1 MPLAEKGVRGKGR
14 QALSP
19 PQHAVTPERDQRS
32 VSNNSVASPDSLP
45 VAPKR
50 LAGVNFEKD
59 LDASHPVGNSMIAAA
74 AAVILVLPVTAS
86 AQWLNYP
93 TPGVPRLPDG
103 KPNLNAPTPRTPDGK
118 PDLSG
123 LWDVSTEGARPLEVL
138 GEEGLPAQFLDIAA
152 GLKGGLPYTPLAREI
167 LNARLANNQKDS
179 PDGKCLPLGMV
190 WMLSH
195 RFPRK
200 IVQVAGLVL
209 ILYEKNIEYRQI
221 FTDGRP
227 LPNDPQPSFNG
238 YSSGKWVGDTLVVE
252 TIRLHD
258 GLWADVKGN
267 PVTEAAKVTEK
278 LRRLNY
284 ASLEDEVTV
293 NDPKA
298 YTAPWTIKLNYGIK
312 LDTDMLEYVCLENQ
326 KDLPHLVGK

>member
-1 MPLAEKGVRGKGR
+1 MAWRCG
-14 QALSP
+14 
-19 PQHAVTPERDQRS
+19 AV
-32 VSNNSVASPDSLP
+32 
-45 VAPKR
+45 
-50 LAGVNFEKD
+50 AG
-59 LDASHPVGNSMIAAA
+59 
-74 AAVILVLPVTAS
+74 ILVLPVAAY
-86 AQWLNYP
+86 AQWLIYP

-103 KPNLNAPTPRTPDGK
+103 KPNLNAPTPRTSDGK

-123 LWDVSTEGARPLEVL
+123 LWDVSTEGARSLEVL

-152 GLKGGLPYTPLAREI
+152 RLKGGLPYTPWARE
-167 LNARLANNQKDS
+167 LVNARLANNQKDS

-209 ILYEKNIEYRQI
+209 ILHEKNIEYRQI

-227 LPNDPQPSFNG
+227 LPIDPQPSFNG

-252 TIRLHD
+252 TIGLHD
-258 GLWADVKGN
+258 GLWADLKGN

-298 YTAPWTIKLNYGIK
+298 YTAPWTIKVNYGIK